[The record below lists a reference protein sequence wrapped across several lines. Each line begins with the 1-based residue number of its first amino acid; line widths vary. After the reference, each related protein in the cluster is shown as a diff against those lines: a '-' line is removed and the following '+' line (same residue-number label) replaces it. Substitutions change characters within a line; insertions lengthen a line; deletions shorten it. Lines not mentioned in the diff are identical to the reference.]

1 MPTEML
7 RSLKL
12 RDVLLILGVVFAFGG
27 SYKGMEWAL
36 AEKASTVDMQRITQA
51 LERRI
56 ELVEPVALRA
66 VVADS
71 LLREILQVQ
80 RQQAA
85 ELRTVRNMICR
96 QGNTDSYCSRQ

>member
-1 MPTEML
+1 MGGDIMKGL
-7 RSLKL
+7 RL
-12 RDVLLILGVVFAFGG
+12 RDVLLIIGVVFAAGG

-36 AEKASTVDMQRITQA
+36 DDKASAVQVQA

-56 ELVEPVALRA
+56 ERVEPVALRA